1 MLLTLQYLN
10 GQEQSVIT
18 EVGESVS
25 LLKQRVNNLQGSTLA
40 PSDCCLVHNGRT
52 LVDDRLLSHYHLRDG
67 YTIHVIFGLQG
78 GGNDGGSIPTRGE
91 MVKIKKYTKK
101 SDSSISRRLRWITC
115 AITRQ
120 PLVQPIVADALGN
133 IFNKEAL
140 IKSLIEK
147 TISPRYNHIRSLKH
161 IYDVNFTFNPKYDPT
176 QPVYVGVE
184 VEEFDSPFECP
195 ITGVPANGQHSF
207 SLIITCGH
215 VLSDKGLQQID
226 LQNACCFVCQKT
238 FSRGDIL
245 QLNPDEETQERIR
258 SRINELNKRA
268 VKEKFEEKKISKETK
283 NEQGKKLSDEKTEV
297 AKGNIKRKLP
307 SPNDTK
313 QQPVTKKAKRDANQG
328 SVRNTLAVQGALE
341 QVNNNHDAKKRMS
354 EAYKSIFADS
364 SSTTKTN
371 TFFTGSS
378 RGVIK

>member
-1 MLLTLQYLN
+1 
-10 GQEQSVIT
+10 
-18 EVGESVS
+18 
-25 LLKQRVNNLQGSTLA
+25 
-40 PSDCCLVHNGRT
+40 LVHNGRT
-52 LVDDRLLSHYHLRDG
+52 LVDDRLLSHYNLYDG
-67 YTIHVIFGLQG
+67 STLHVIYGLQG

-91 MVKIKKYTKK
+91 MVKIKKHTKR
-101 SDSSISRRLRWITC
+101 SDSAISRRLRWITC

-147 TISPRYNHIRSLKH
+147 TISPRYNHIRSLKQ
-161 IYDVNFTFNPKYDPT
+161 IYDVNFTFNPKYDPAL
-176 QPVYVGVE
+176 PVHVGVE
-184 VEEFDSPFECP
+184 IEEFESPFECP
-195 ITGVPANGQHSF
+195 ITALPANGQHSF
-207 SLIITCGH
+207 SLIIKCGH
-215 VLSDKGLQQID
+215 VFSDKGLQQID
-226 LQNACCFVCQKT
+226 LQNAYCFVCQKP

-258 SRINELNKRA
+258 SRILQINKA
-268 VKEKFEEKKISKETK
+268 AANAKFEEKKSLKETTK
-283 NEQGKKLSDEKTEV
+283 NEQGKKLPVDEKTDI

-307 SPNDTK
+307 PSNDTK
-313 QQPVTKKAKRDANQG
+313 QQPVTKKTKRDVNQG
-328 SVRNTLAVQGALE
+328 SVRNTLAVHGALE

-354 EAYKSIFADS
+354 EAYKSIFSDAN
-364 SSTTKTN
+364 STTKTN